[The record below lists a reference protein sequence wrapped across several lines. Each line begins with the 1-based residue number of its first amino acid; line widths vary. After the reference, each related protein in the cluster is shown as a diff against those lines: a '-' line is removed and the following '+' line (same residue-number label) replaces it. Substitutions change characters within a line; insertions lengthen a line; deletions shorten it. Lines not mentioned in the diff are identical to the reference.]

1 VETFVMKRF
10 ALLMVVLTLFAPGV
24 LAASYEGAR
33 GPKDKKEK
41 NNKGPHDKTEKQ
53 KNEPIS
59 VPEPAT
65 ITLIAAGAGVVAAR
79 KLWRNRQR

>member
-1 VETFVMKRF
+1 MKRF
-10 ALLMVVLTLFAPGV
+10 ALLMVVLTLLAPQAWA
-24 LAASYEGAR
+24 LAASYEDAD

-41 NNKGPHDKTEKQ
+41 RTKGPQDKSEKQ

-65 ITLIAAGAGVVAAR
+65 ITLLAAGAGVVAAR

>member
-1 VETFVMKRF
+1 MKRF
-10 ALLMVVLTLFAPGV
+10 ALLMVVLTLLAPPAWV
-24 LAASYEGAR
+24 LAASFEDAN

-41 NNKGPHDKTEKQ
+41 KTKGKTEKQ
-53 KNEPIS
+53 NNEPIS

-65 ITLIAAGAGVVAAR
+65 IALLAAGAGVVAAR

>member
-1 VETFVMKRF
+1 MKRF
-10 ALLMVVLTLFAPGV
+10 ALLMVVLALLAPRV
-24 LAASYEGAR
+24 LAAAFDDAN

-41 NNKGPHDKTEKQ
+41 NTKGPHDKTDKEKG
-53 KNEPIS
+53 KTVP

-65 ITLIAAGAGVVAAR
+65 ITLLGAAAGAAVAR

>member
-1 VETFVMKRF
+1 MKRF
-10 ALLMVVLTLFAPGV
+10 ALLMIVLTLLAPPAWV
-24 LAASYEGAR
+24 LAASFEDAN

-41 NNKGPHDKTEKQ
+41 NTKNPHDKTEKQ
-53 KNEPIS
+53 NKEPVS

-65 ITLIAAGAGVVAAR
+65 ITLLAVGAGVVAAR

>member
-1 VETFVMKRF
+1 MKRF
-10 ALLMVVLTLFAPGV
+10 ALLMIVLTLFASPAWV
-24 LAASYEGAR
+24 LAASFEDAN

-41 NNKGPHDKTEKQ
+41 NTKNPHDKTGKQ
-53 KNEPIS
+53 NNEPVS

-65 ITLIAAGAGVVAAR
+65 ITLLAAGAGVVAAR